1 MKTKLLLFFTFISF
15 GLFAQTTHEL
25 AWANDGTCANQQIT
39 IEVGDTVNWTW
50 GAGTHNLRATSGTE
64 TFDSGYT
71 VSSFSYTFNQVGST
85 DYVCD
90 PHATNMYGTVTVEEA
105 SASSETIIAVCDFV
119 GGSTA
124 VTYGDGFSTSGG
136 NSLGWLKNGDQSGV
150 SDPNSVVQSGRGLT
164 GNGFSGSFLQE
175 IDITAADLVD
185 GKLHIAITY
194 NNIDLSGTG
203 TVQQLFLK
211 GAGNSSYGTN
221 HRMAG
226 LKLSPDAANSDIK
239 VESIVFN
246 NGVQFGGSKDQGGL
260 GSSAIYSEQITLGT
274 TMDFNNYTST
284 FWVGSPGENSTNP
297 YGLTMAT
304 NDVNQSTTWNEA
316 TQALSP
322 NAVLKF
328 LQFCSKNGDGS
339 VEVDQFKIS
348 TGTYENTV
356 ASGDGDVEEPE
367 PALALQGIMDFT
379 TPGAWLRGIHL
390 LATDDIADLSVYGIG
405 VATNGGGTDG
415 IEINLTG
422 SASAGDHILVSRSAG
437 ATATILDTYMNASN
451 LFDQI
456 IIQNS
461 NNLFAN
467 NGNDAIELFF
477 NDAVVE
483 TFGDPDVDP
492 DTNGIGCGDDV
503 DCWDYEDAWA
513 WKEADGTWTIA
524 EVNCTD
530 GSFMMW
536 DSGCV
541 YPFVVDQQCT
551 GASSDLVTAYSHDFT
566 AIGPSGYWWYN
577 NEVGTARV
585 NDPLG
590 TGSYNGVLQYTDDL
604 SSYSNLQMRFCS
616 KLDLNS
622 VNTISLRAMIEGT
635 SLTGSQNNQLQLKLQ
650 DATEATP
657 WTNQQ
662 TVTKDITVTDEWVD
676 LTFAF
681 SDNASMARDD
691 VDNIVIQFNGEGNND
706 AVVGYIDDIVFS
718 FTDPNATEY
727 TDVTFTVNTERIDV
741 GPNGMYLGGGIMGDA
756 QAHAMSDADEDGTW
770 EVTLTLA
777 EGTTGNY
784 VFLNSPNDGG
794 DWGAK
799 EDLSGQSCADGQFND
814 RLLAPVTAEDYTLQ
828 HCFASCETDGS
839 CPAPPSVFYDVTFTV
854 NTSGITV
861 GPNGMYLGGGIMGD
875 AQGYAMSD
883 ADEDGTWEVTV
894 NLAEGTTGYYVFLNS
909 PNDGGD
915 YGAKEDLD
923 GQSCGDPNNFNDR
936 LLAPVTA
943 DATLQHCFASCE
955 TDGSCPAP
963 PAVFYNV
970 TFNVDANAIVVG
982 DRGMYVG
989 DGILG
994 GSDAYAM
1001 SDDNGDG
1008 IWTVTISLAEGTSG
1022 NYAFFKNPGD
1032 GGDWGTK
1039 EILEGLSCADA
1050 DNFNNRILDS
1060 VTEDTTINY
1069 CFATCD
1075 ASCGTVVR
1083 HDVTFNVD
1091 TADITV
1097 AETGM
1102 FLGGGIMGGAN
1113 AIAMSDTD
1121 GDGVYTATVS
1131 IPEGLSGNYAFI
1143 NGAPNHYTYDGKE
1156 NLEGQACADANN
1168 YNDRFLDAVTAPAT
1182 ISYCFATCE
1191 TSCSTAG
1198 LDDLGMSQFTYYP
1211 NPVNDQLT
1219 VRAQSNVKD
1228 ITVFNMLGQVVSRQ
1242 SPNTKDCLVDMAE
1255 MQSGAYFVQISIGNT
1270 VEMVRVLK
1278 K

>member
-1 MKTKLLLFFTFISF
+1 MKTKLLSFFIFISF

-50 GAGTHNLRATSGTE
+50 GAGTHNLRSTSGTE
-64 TFDSGYT
+64 TFDSTYNVT
-71 VSSFSYTFNQVGST
+71 SFSYTFNQVGST
-85 DYVCD
+85 NYVCD
-90 PHATNMYGTVTVEEA
+90 PHDTNMYGTVTVTE
-105 SASSETIIAVCDFV
+105 SSSTSETVIAVWDFV
-119 GGSTA
+119 AGSTTG
-124 VTYGDGFSTSGG
+124 VIGDGFSTTGG
-136 NSLGWLKNGDQSGV
+136 NNLGWLKNGDQSGV

-164 GNGFSGSFLQE
+164 GNGFSGTFLQN
-175 IDITAADLVD
+175 IDLTEADLID
-185 GKLHIAITY
+185 GKLHISITY

-203 TVQQLFLK
+203 TIQQLFLK
-211 GAGNSSYGTN
+211 GSGNSSYGTN
-221 HRMAG
+221 HRFAG
-226 LKLSPDAANSDIK
+226 LKLSPDDNDIK
-239 VESIVFN
+239 VESLVFN
-246 NGVQFGGSKDQGGL
+246 NGLQYGGSKDQGGL
-260 GSSAIYSEQITLGT
+260 GNSAIYSQQITLGT
-274 TMDFNNYTST
+274 TMDFTNKTST

-304 NDVNQSTTWNEA
+304 NDINQSTSWNAA
-316 TQALSP
+316 TQTLAP

-356 ASGDGDVEEPE
+356 ASGDGEGQEEPTS
-367 PALALQGIMDFT
+367 ALSLQGVIDFS
-379 TPGAWLRGIHL
+379 TPGTWLKAIHL
-390 LATDDIADLSVYGIG
+390 VASEDIADLSAYGIG

-415 IEINLTG
+415 EELELTG
-422 SASAGDHILVSRSAG
+422 SATAGDHILVARSGG
-437 ATATILDTYMNASN
+437 ATATIADVYMNASN
-451 LFDQI
+451 TFDQVLI
-456 IIQNS
+456 Y
-461 NNLFAN
+461 NNASQGLGH
-467 NGNDAIELFF
+467 NGDDAIELFF

-483 TFGDPDVDP
+483 TFGEIDVDG
-492 DTNGIGCGDDV
+492 TGQ
-503 DCWDYEDAWA
+503 AWEYTDSWA
-513 WKEADGTWTIA
+513 YKGADGTWTNA
-524 EVNCTD
+524 AVNCTD

-551 GASSDLVTAYSHDFT
+551 GASTDLVTAFSHDFT
-566 AIGPSGYWWYN
+566 AIGPAGYYWN
-577 NEVGTARV
+577 DNEVGIYRV
-585 NDPLG
+585 NDPLNPDG
-590 TGSYNGVLQYTDDL
+590 ADYNGVMQYTDDL

-622 VNTISLRAMIEGT
+622 VNTVSLRAMIDGT
-635 SLTGSQNNQLQLKLQ
+635 SLTGAQPNQLTLKLQ
-650 DATEATP
+650 DATEAQP
-657 WTNQQ
+657 WTNQNP
-662 TVTKDITVTDEWVD
+662 VTQAISVTDQWVN
-676 LTFAF
+676 LTFEF
-681 SDNASMARDD
+681 NDDASMARVD

-706 AVVGYIDDIVFS
+706 AVVAYIDDIVFS
-718 FTDPNATEY
+718 YTEPVATEY
-727 TDVTFTVNTERIDV
+727 TDVTFNVDTALITGGV
-741 GPNGMYLGGGIMGDA
+741 GPNGMYLGGGVFGNATA
-756 QAHAMSDADEDGTW
+756 QPM
-770 EVTLTLA
+770 
-777 EGTTGNY
+777 
-784 VFLNSPNDGG
+784 
-794 DWGAK
+794 
-799 EDLSGQSCADGQFND
+799 
-814 RLLAPVTAEDYTLQ
+814 
-828 HCFASCETDGS
+828 TD
-839 CPAPPSVFYDVTFTV
+839 
-854 NTSGITV
+854 
-861 GPNGMYLGGGIMGD
+861 
-875 AQGYAMSD
+875 
-883 ADEDGTWEVTV
+883 
-894 NLAEGTTGYYVFLNS
+894 
-909 PNDGGD
+909 
-915 YGAKEDLD
+915 
-923 GQSCGDPNNFNDR
+923 
-936 LLAPVTA
+936 
-943 DATLQHCFASCE
+943 
-955 TDGSCPAP
+955 TD
-963 PAVFYNV
+963 
-970 TFNVDANAIVVG
+970 
-982 DRGMYVG
+982 
-989 DGILG
+989 
-994 GSDAYAM
+994 
-1001 SDDNGDG
+1001 GDG
-1008 IWTVTISLAEGTSG
+1008 IWTVTVTLEEGTAGNYIFLNSPNFDADWGAKENLNGQSCADAGNFDDRILSAVGADDYTLNHCFGNCDTDPTTGFCIIPENDYEVTFNVDTNNVIVGDGGMYLGDGIFGGSNAVAMSDDDGDGIWTVTVTLAEGTTG

-1039 EILEGLSCADA
+1039 ENLEGQACADT
-1050 DNFNNRILDS
+1050 NNYNNRILDP
-1060 VTEDTTINY
+1060 VTGDTTINY

-1097 AETGM
+1097 GETGM
-1102 FLGGGIMGGAN
+1102 FIGGGIMGGAN

-1131 IPEGLSGNYAFI
+1131 IPEGLSGHYAFI

-1168 YNDRFLDAVTAPAT
+1168 FNDRFLDAVTAPAT

>member
-1 MKTKLLLFFTFISF
+1 MKSKLFLFFTFISF

-25 AWANDGTCANQQIT
+25 PWINNDTCTNQQIT
-39 IEVGDTVNWTW
+39 IEVGDTVTWTW
-50 GAGTHNLRATSGTE
+50 GSGTHNLRSVSGTE
-64 TFDSGYT
+64 TFDSGYVT
-71 VSSFSYTFNQVGST
+71 GPGYTFSYTFNQVGST
-85 DYVCD
+85 TYQCD
-90 PHATNMYGTVTVEEA
+90 PHSGVQYGTVTVADA
-105 SASSETIIAVCDFV
+105 STSSETVIAVWDFV

-124 VTYGDGFSTSGG
+124 GAINEAYTTDGG
-136 NSLGWLKNGDQSGV
+136 NSLGFLKNGDQSFV
-150 SDPNSVVQSGRGLT
+150 SDPNSVIQSGR
-164 GNGFSGSFLQE
+164 NGFSGSFLQN
-175 IDITAADLVD
+175 IDITEADLVD
-185 GKLHIAITY
+185 GKLHVSITY
-194 NNIDLSGTG
+194 NAIDMSGSGTI
-203 TVQQLFLK
+203 QQFFIK
-211 GAGNSSYGTN
+211 GAGNPSYGNN
-221 HRMAG
+221 HRMVG
-226 LKLSPDAANSDIK
+226 LKLSPDTANDDIK
-239 VESIVFN
+239 VESVVFN

-260 GSSAIYSEQITLGT
+260 GDNSVFYGEQITLGT
-274 TMDFNNYTST
+274 TMDFTNNTST
-284 FWVGSPGENSTNP
+284 FWVGSPGEYETNP
-297 YGLTMAT
+297 YGLTTAT
-304 NDVNQSTTWNEA
+304 NDVNQSTTWTDA
-316 TQALSP
+316 TQTLAP
-322 NAVLKF
+322 GAVLKF
-328 LQFCSKNGDGS
+328 LQFQSKNGNGF
-339 VEVDQFKIS
+339 VEIDQFKIS

-356 ASGDGDVEEPE
+356 ASGDGDGQEEPE

-379 TPGAWLRGIHL
+379 TPGAWLRGLHL

-422 SASAGDHILVSRSAG
+422 SASAGDHILVSRSPG
-437 ATATILDTYMNASN
+437 ATATILDVYMNASN

-456 IIQNS
+456 IIQN
-461 NNLFAN
+461 NNTLFAN
-467 NGNDAIELFF
+467 NGDDAIELFF
-477 NDAVVE
+477 NGEVVE
-483 TFGDPDVDP
+483 TFGDPDVDG
-492 DTNGIGCGDDV
+492 TNQYWEYLDS
-503 DCWDYEDAWA
+503 WA
-513 WKEADGTWTIA
+513 WKEDDGNWTNAD
-524 EVNCTD
+524 VNCTD

-541 YPFVVDQQCT
+541 YPFVADQQCT
-551 GASSDLVTAYSHDFT
+551 GASTELVTAFSHDFT

-590 TGSYNGVLQYTDDL
+590 TGGYNGVLRYTDDL

-622 VNTISLRAMIEGT
+622 VNTISLRAMIEGS

-662 TVTKDITVTDEWVD
+662 TVTKDISVTDQWVD

-681 SDNASMARDD
+681 SDDASMARDD

-706 AVVGYIDDIVFS
+706 AVIGYIDDIVFS
-718 FTDPNATEY
+718 FTDPSATEY
-727 TDVTFTVNTERIDV
+727 TDVTFTVNTENIEV

-756 QAHAMSDADEDGTW
+756 QAYAMSDADEDGTW

-794 DWGAK
+794 DWAAK

-875 AQGYAMSD
+875 AQAYAMTD
-883 ADEDGTWEVTV
+883 ANEDGTWEVTV
-894 NLAEGTTGYYVFLNS
+894 SLAEGTTGNYIFLNS

-915 YGAKEDLD
+915 WGAKEDLTGESCAD
-923 GQSCGDPNNFNDR
+923 GQFNDR

-943 DATLQHCFASCE
+943 DITLQHCFASCE

-963 PAVFYNV
+963 PSVFYDV

-1008 IWTVTISLAEGTSG
+1008 IWTVTISLAEGTTG

-1039 EILEGLSCADA
+1039 ENLEGLSCADA
-1050 DNFNNRILDS
+1050 DNFNNRILDP

-1075 ASCGTVVR
+1075 ASCGTVVK

-1091 TADITV
+1091 TAQITV
-1097 AETGM
+1097 GSSGM
-1102 FLGGGIMGGAN
+1102 FLGGGIFGGSN
-1113 AIAMSDTD
+1113 AVAMSDD
-1121 GDGVYTATVS
+1121 NSDGVWSVTLS
-1131 IPEGLSGNYAFI
+1131 IPDGMSGYYAFY
-1143 NGAPNHYTYDGKE
+1143 NGANNHYDWGTKE
-1156 NLEGQACADANN
+1156 NLGGQSCGDPNN
-1168 YNDRFLDAVTAPAT
+1168 FDDRLLDAVTAPAT
-1182 ISYCFATCE
+1182 ISYCFATCVE
-1191 TSCSTAG
+1191 SCSSLG
-1198 LDDLGMSQFTYYP
+1198 FEDDEMSQFTYYP

-1219 VRAQSNVKD
+1219 IRAQSNVKD
-1228 ITVFNMLGQVVSRQ
+1228 ITIFNMLGQVVLRQ
-1242 SPNTKDCLVDMAE
+1242 SPNTKDCLVDMAV
-1255 MQSGAYFVQISIGNT
+1255 MQSGAYFVQISIGNK

-1278 K
+1278 Q

>member
-64 TFDSGYT
+64 TFDSDYT

-90 PHATNMYGTVTVEEA
+90 PHASNMYGTVTVVEA

-211 GAGNSSYGTN
+211 GAGNSNYGTN

-226 LKLSPDAANSDIK
+226 LKLSPDDANSDIK

-328 LQFCSKNGDGS
+328 LQFCSKNGNGS

-356 ASGDGDVEEPE
+356 ASGDGEGQEEPE

-422 SASAGDHILVSRSAG
+422 SASAGDHILVSRSPG
-437 ATATILDTYMNASN
+437 ATATILDVYMNASN

-456 IIQNS
+456 IIQNG
-461 NNLFAN
+461 NTQFAN

-483 TFGDPDVDP
+483 TFGDADV
-492 DTNGIGCGDDV
+492 NGTGQAWEYLDS
-503 DCWDYEDAWA
+503 WA
-513 WKEADGTWTIA
+513 WKEDDGTWTNA
-524 EVNCTD
+524 DVNCTD

-551 GASSDLVTAYSHDFT
+551 GASTDLVTAFSQDFT

-577 NEVGTARV
+577 AEVGTARV

-590 TGSYNGVLQYTDDL
+590 SGSFNGVLQYTDDL

-622 VNTISLRAMIEGT
+622 VNTISLRAMIDGT

-756 QAHAMSDADEDGTW
+756 Q
-770 EVTLTLA
+770 
-777 EGTTGNY
+777 
-784 VFLNSPNDGG
+784 
-794 DWGAK
+794 
-799 EDLSGQSCADGQFND
+799 
-814 RLLAPVTAEDYTLQ
+814 
-828 HCFASCETDGS
+828 
-839 CPAPPSVFYDVTFTV
+839 
-854 NTSGITV
+854 
-861 GPNGMYLGGGIMGD
+861 
-875 AQGYAMSD
+875 GYAMSD

-915 YGAKEDLD
+915 WGAKEDLA

-1039 EILEGLSCADA
+1039 ENLEGLSCADA

-1097 AETGM
+1097 GATGM
-1102 FLGGGIMGGAN
+1102 FLGGGIFGGSN
-1113 AIAMSDTD
+1113 AVAMSDD
-1121 GDGVYTATVS
+1121 NSDGVWSVTVS
-1131 IPEGLSGNYAFI
+1131 IPDGMSGYYAFYNGANNHYDWGTKEGLGGQSCGD
-1143 NGAPNHYTYDGKE
+1143 PNNFD
-1156 NLEGQACADANN
+1156 
-1168 YNDRFLDAVTAPAT
+1168 DRFLDAVTAPAT
-1182 ISYCFATCE
+1182 ISYCFATCVE
-1191 TSCSTAG
+1191 SCASLG
-1198 LDDLGMSQFTYYP
+1198 FEDDEMSQFTYYP

-1219 VRAQSNVKD
+1219 IRAQSNVKD
-1228 ITVFNMLGQVVSRQ
+1228 ITVFNMLGQVVLRQ
-1242 SPNTKDCLVDMAE
+1242 SPNTKDCLVDMAV

-1270 VEMVRVLK
+1270 VETVRVLK
-1278 K
+1278 Q